1 MEKLSELEELIRL
14 IRILLGTVWG
24 KAGRKKKKHTE
35 IYNRIR
41 LIRTSSQIIM

>member
-24 KAGRKKKKHTE
+24 KAGRTKKNTQRFTIGLGKQTNK
-35 IYNRIR
+35 
-41 LIRTSSQIIM
+41 